1 MSTEKIERYINQEMG
16 LDERNAFELELKNN
30 SSLTREVEQMAAV
43 IKQLKLAS
51 LSAKIKEAQ
60 KLNHRA
66 SQNKTYGIVALIC
79 AALICM
85 MFYFFSKTEKPSS
98 TQNPPEN
105 ITVDTSQLKE
115 LQENDNSP
123 TIKNPENKQP
133 DAKAHNPK
141 LPMAEFH
148 REPENNKGRELA
160 MNAYFSPE
168 ELVYVRG
175 KSVESMLDSAKLAFN
190 NEKYSKALNY
200 LTNIPESSTKSDYFK
215 AHIYFNLGQFD
226 RAGKLFEKVMVNE
239 PVVEKREEIEWYLLL
254 NSLACGTKCNTVMDQ
269 IFLRITQN
277 PNHSFYKSAAVLK
290 KRIEE
295 K

>member
-254 NSLACGTKCNTVMDQ
+254 NSLACGTKCKTVMDQ

>member
-66 SQNKTYGIVALIC
+66 SQNRTYGIVSLIC
-79 AALICM
+79 VALICM
-85 MFYFFSKTEKPSS
+85 MYYFFSKTEKPSS
-98 TQNPPEN
+98 TQNPTEN
-105 ITVDTSQLKE
+105 INVDTSQLKE
-115 LQENDNSP
+115 LQEIDNSP
-123 TIKNPENKQP
+123 TIKTPENKQP
-133 DAKAHNPK
+133 DTKTHNPK
-141 LPMAEFH
+141 LPMAKFH

-190 NEKYSKALNY
+190 NEQYSKALNY
-200 LTNIPESSTKSDYFK
+200 LNNIPQSSTKSDYFK
-215 AHIYFNLGQFD
+215 AHIYFNLGQYD
-226 RAGKLFEKVMVNE
+226 RAGNLFQKVMVNE
-239 PVVEKREEIEWYLLL
+239 HVVEKREEIEWYLLL
-254 NSLACGTKCNTVMDQ
+254 NSLACGTKCKMIMDQ
-269 IFLRITQN
+269 IFLRITLN
-277 PNHSFYKSAAVLK
+277 PNHSFYKSAATLK
-290 KRIEE
+290 KRVEE